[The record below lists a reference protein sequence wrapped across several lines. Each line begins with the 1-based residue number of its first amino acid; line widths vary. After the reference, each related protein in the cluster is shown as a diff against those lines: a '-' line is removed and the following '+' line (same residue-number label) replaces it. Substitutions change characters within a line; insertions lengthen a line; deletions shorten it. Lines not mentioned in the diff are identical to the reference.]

1 MVLPHDSRILQ
12 AVDLLKAEACE
23 LEERFNRSYPR
34 MVQEA
39 RFSSLLTI
47 SNRIALLKHTATQL
61 EAI

>member
-1 MVLPHDSRILQ
+1 MASPHDSRILQ
-12 AVDLLKAEACE
+12 AVDLLKAEAAE
-23 LEERFNRSYPR
+23 LEQHFNRSYPR

-39 RFSSLLTI
+39 RFSGLLTL